1 MITTK
6 FGKISGV
13 DRGSYT
19 EYRSAAFLR
28 RILHKGKT
36 AYRTMPL
43 VCLRY
48 ELNTTGKGRKCG
60 LFLLLGWYLSKVIL
74 LGGYLSTAPKR
85 DTLLSSPSLFNMN
98 FNNFLLL
105 LVKSSEMIM
114 IIVRLDL

>member
-6 FGKISGV
+6 IGKISGV

-60 LFLLLGWYLSKVIL
+60 LFLLLGWYLSKVIP
-74 LGGYLSTAPKR
+74 LGGVFVNSAETR
-85 DTLLSSPSLFNMN
+85 HPS
-98 FNNFLLL
+98 
-105 LVKSSEMIM
+105 
-114 IIVRLDL
+114 IITVAVQYEF

>member
-60 LFLLLGWYLSKVIL
+60 LFPLFGGYFSRVIL
-74 LGGYLSTAPKR
+74 PFGGICQQHRNTPPLSRIAFGIIPGLEWFSR
-85 DTLLSSPSLFNMN
+85 
-98 FNNFLLL
+98 FLT
-105 LVKSSEMIM
+105 
-114 IIVRLDL
+114 

>member
-6 FGKISGV
+6 IGKISGV

-19 EYRSAAFLR
+19 EYHSAAFLR

-60 LFLLLGWYLSKVIL
+60 LFLLLGWYLSKVIPL
-74 LGGYLSTAPKR
+74 WGYLSTAPKR

>member
-6 FGKISGV
+6 IGKISGV

-60 LFLLLGWYLSKVIL
+60 LFLLLGWYFSKVIP
-74 LGGYLSTAPKR
+74 LGGICQQRRNATPFYHHRRCS
-85 DTLLSSPSLFNMN
+85 
-98 FNNFLLL
+98 
-105 LVKSSEMIM
+105 I
-114 IIVRLDL
+114 

>member
-1 MITTK
+1 MITTEI
-6 FGKISGV
+6 GKISGV

-60 LFLLLGWYLSKVIL
+60 LFLLLGWYLSKVIP

-85 DTLLSSPSLFNMN
+85 GTLASCPFQILPLSLSKLSMYVPHAQVLHGR
-98 FNNFLLL
+98 
-105 LVKSSEMIM
+105 V
-114 IIVRLDL
+114 